1 MAIMLG
7 NLNMSSI
14 EARLGITLK
23 EKERDTL
30 SSMRQDD
37 AQNIQP
43 GKWHCFDLPFMIMCG
58 DLRTSQQVCEILR
71 PYSNSMKTQLQISWQ
86 KGESENGMA

>member
-7 NLNMSSI
+7 NLNLSSI
-14 EARLGITLK
+14 EARLGIALK
-23 EKERDTL
+23 EKDRTTL

-58 DLRTSQQVCEILR
+58 DIGTAQRVCEILR
-71 PYSNSMKTQLQISWQ
+71 LYSNSMKTQLQISWQ
-86 KGESENGMA
+86 KGESENGMD

>member
-58 DLRTSQQVCEILR
+58 DLRTAQQVCEILR

-86 KGESENGMA
+86 KGESKNGMA

>member
-43 GKWHCFDLPFMIMCG
+43 GKWHC
-58 DLRTSQQVCEILR
+58 
-71 PYSNSMKTQLQISWQ
+71 
-86 KGESENGMA
+86 

>member
-14 EARLGITLK
+14 EARLGITLQ
-23 EKERDTL
+23 EKDRNTL
-30 SSMRQDD
+30 SSMRQED

-43 GKWHCFDLPFMIMCG
+43 GKWHCFDLPFMIVCG
-58 DLRTSQQVCEILR
+58 DLSTALQVREILR
-71 PYSNSMKTQLQISWQ
+71 PYSNSMKTQLQIGWQ